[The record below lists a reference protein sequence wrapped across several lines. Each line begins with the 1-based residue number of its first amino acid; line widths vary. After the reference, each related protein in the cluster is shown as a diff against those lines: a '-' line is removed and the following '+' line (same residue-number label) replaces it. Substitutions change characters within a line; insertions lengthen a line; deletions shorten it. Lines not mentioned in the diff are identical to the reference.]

1 MLLELRNNWNHN
13 PGREMRLGDGILKF
27 LIGLKL
33 AKTNG
38 PTVWAQ
44 HLRPGPKNCLGMS
57 YAESDAKANKILM
70 SVLVREHKLL
80 QMGGLS
86 LSWLE

>member
-1 MLLELRNNWNHN
+1 MELRNNWNHN

-38 PTVWAQ
+38 PT
-44 HLRPGPKNCLGMS
+44 
-57 YAESDAKANKILM
+57 
-70 SVLVREHKLL
+70 
-80 QMGGLS
+80 S
-86 LSWLE
+86 LSSASKARPKKLPRHELC